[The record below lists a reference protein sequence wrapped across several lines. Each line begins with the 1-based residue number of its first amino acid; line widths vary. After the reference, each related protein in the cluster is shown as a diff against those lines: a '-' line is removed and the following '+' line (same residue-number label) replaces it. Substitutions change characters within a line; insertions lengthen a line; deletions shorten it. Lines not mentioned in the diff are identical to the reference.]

1 MCWCGYDT
9 DRLQDEKM
17 QVEEANELAAYMLEK
32 SEQEAAAAYVWKRDA
47 YVTKM
52 EAKQT
57 GAEEEA
63 VRKAETQ
70 ERASGL

>member
-17 QVEEANELAAYMLEK
+17 QVKEAKELAAYMLEK
-32 SEQEAAAAYVWKRDA
+32 SEQEAAAAYIRKRDA

-52 EAKQT
+52 EAARRQNKQK
-57 GAEEEA
+57 
-63 VRKAETQ
+63 RKKKQ
-70 ERASGL
+70 